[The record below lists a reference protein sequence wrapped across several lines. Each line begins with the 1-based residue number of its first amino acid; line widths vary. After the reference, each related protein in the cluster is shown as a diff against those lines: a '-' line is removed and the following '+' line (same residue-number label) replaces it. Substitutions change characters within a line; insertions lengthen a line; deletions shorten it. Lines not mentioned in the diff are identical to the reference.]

1 MLVTKTYEPLRP
13 LRCPDAPTAAYAES
27 LGSGRVF
34 YGESHWP
41 SRSYSLVKFTP
52 ADLEGR

>member
-13 LRCPDAPTAAYAES
+13 LRCPDAPES

-41 SRSYSLVKFTP
+41 SP
-52 ADLEGR
+52 ATAS